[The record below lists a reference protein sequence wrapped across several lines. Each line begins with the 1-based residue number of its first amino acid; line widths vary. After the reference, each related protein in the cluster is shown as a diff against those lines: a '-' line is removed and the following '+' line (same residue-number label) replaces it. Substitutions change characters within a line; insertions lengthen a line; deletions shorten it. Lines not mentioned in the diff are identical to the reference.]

1 MATVHKT
8 QLSLKRK
15 VEIAQD
21 LSKVMTQL
29 DAVKK
34 YKASKGTVSRIGK
47 EKERSVAINF
57 ETLDSAPRKN
67 TPLWE

>member
-21 LSKVMTQL
+21 LSKGMTQL
-29 DAVKK
+29 DAVKSTRPPK
-34 YKASKGTVSRIGK
+34 VLYLGLV
-47 EKERSVAINF
+47 
-57 ETLDSAPRKN
+57 RKRN
-67 TPLWE
+67 DG